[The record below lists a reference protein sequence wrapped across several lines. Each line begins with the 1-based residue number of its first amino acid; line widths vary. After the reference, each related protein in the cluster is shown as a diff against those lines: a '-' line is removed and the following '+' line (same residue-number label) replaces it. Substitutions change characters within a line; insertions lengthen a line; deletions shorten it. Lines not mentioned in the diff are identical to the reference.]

1 VTANRAPDDV
11 VRRTLS
17 VRRPEERCEIVVGR
31 GALDRLPDLIASL
44 APAPRYVVVSDSNVA
59 PLHGR
64 RVVELLEGAGRR
76 VDLLPFPAGEANKT
90 PGTWVSLVEAL
101 GQLEL
106 GRDGCVVSVGGGVTG
121 DLAGFV
127 AASFARGVSFVQ
139 VPTSLLAMVDA
150 SIGGKTGVDLAAGKN
165 LVGAFHHPRLVLID
179 PDTLRSLPAG
189 TLAEGLAEA
198 VKHGAIAD
206 ADYLDWIGSAA
217 PALLAGDG
225 ADAEHLV
232 RGSVAIKTAIVERD
246 SVEAGERAMLN
257 FGHTIAHAVEQCTA
271 YAVRHG
277 HAVAGGLVVE
287 AAIGEAIGVTAPGTA
302 SRIRA
307 VLASCA
313 LPTGLPAGL
322 DADRLL
328 DAARSD
334 KKARDG
340 SIRYALLGEAGMP
353 APGPDAWTH
362 AVPDEIVR
370 QVLGRFLSTSTGW
383 V

>member
-1 VTANRAPDDV
+1 M
-11 VRRTLS
+11 
-17 VRRPEERCEIVVGR
+17 GR
-31 GALDRLPDLIASL
+31 GVLDRLAPLVSEL

-76 VDLLPFPAGEANKT
+76 VDLLVFPAGEANKA
-90 PGTWVSLVEAL
+90 PATWVSLVEEL
-101 GQLEL
+101 GRLEL
-106 GRDGCVVSVGGGVTG
+106 GRDGCVVAVGGGVTG

-127 AASFARGVSFVQ
+127 AASFARGVAFVQ
-139 VPTSLLAMVDA
+139 VPTTLLAMVDA
-150 SIGGKTGVDLAAGKN
+150 AIGGKTGIDLAAGKN

-189 TLAEGLAEA
+189 TVAEGLAEA

-206 ADYLDWIGSAA
+206 ADYLDWIASAA

-225 ADAEHLV
+225 AAAEQLV
-232 RGSVAIKTAIVERD
+232 RGSVAIKAAVVERD
-246 SVEAGERAMLN
+246 SAESGERAVLN
-257 FGHTIAHAVEQCTA
+257 FGHTIAHAVEHCTG

-287 AAIGEAIGVTAPGTA
+287 AAIGEALGVTAPGTA

-307 VLASCA
+307 VLAACA
-313 LPTGLPAGL
+313 LPTGLPTGL
-322 DADRLL
+322 DAGRLL

-334 KKARDG
+334 KKARGG
-340 SIRYALLGEAGMP
+340 SVRYALLTEAGVP
-353 APGPDAWTH
+353 ARGPDAWTH
-362 AVPDEIVR
+362 AVPDDVAR
-370 QVLGRFLSTSTGW
+370 QVLDRFISASPGSI
-383 V
+383 